1 MGIPK
6 RTKKLFVILI
16 LLIVLVAVLFFR
28 FSSKIKEDQWKK
40 AEDTAK
46 QKTIEYVEDKYGFK
60 ADVTNIIIYHD
71 GTVFDDQKHTTPTGT
86 ARLELEHDGKIF
98 NVQIN
103 YEKNIGYDD
112 YQFDDIKQ
120 ALEERLNSEI
130 PGGEAES
137 IKVSSKGVENDP
149 YLVELDGMVSK
160 EAYYDGNDL
169 SKVINNTDI
178 TMTALY
184 TDTEFHECPLFE
196 EIKANKDNSLFLIS
210 FKTDDI
216 KEECDKNISI
226 HSFEDYTAYA
236 PYIND
241 RWVVT
246 DSKSEHL
253 EPYYLRDCGD
263 FLLYGKDLDEDAEVN
278 VIEKDS
284 QTMVDTFIDEMK
296 KSYEKA
302 GYSSPDTDYRPISKG
317 YSFEIP
323 TGKHGTLFAFYPK
336 KDLKVDE
343 DHFIMAIGS
352 DELLMTHECG
362 DYIVTDLWIENEF
375 CMVET
380 PSKFKTEQDAS
391 ENSDA

>member
-1 MGIPK
+1 MTIK
-6 RTKKLFVILI
+6 RIKITFAILVLITVSVVLALYYI
-16 LLIVLVAVLFFR
+16 L
-28 FSSKIKEDQWKK
+28 SPKIKN
-40 AEDTAK
+40 AEKEKLTKVAK
-46 QKTIEYVEDKYGFK
+46 QKALEYVEDKYGFVAEIK
-60 ADVTNIIIYHD
+60 DVYLNHD
-71 GTVFDDQKHTTPTGT
+71 GRYSNNSDNTNPTGT
-86 ARLELEHDGKIF
+86 AEVWMEHDEKIF
-98 NVQIN
+98 HLKID
-103 YEKNIGYDD
+103 YKNGTGYDN
-112 YQFDDIKQ
+112 YQFDEIKQ
-120 ALEERLNSEI
+120 AFEDRLNSEM
-130 PGGEAES
+130 PGGEVGYFQL
-137 IKVSSKGVENDP
+137 VSPGFKLETYQPPV
-149 YLVELDGMVSK
+149 DGMVSK

-184 TDTEFHECPLFE
+184 TDTEFHECPLFD

-226 HSFEDYTAYA
+226 HSFDDYTAYA